1 MSENAALPHVVV
13 IGGGFGGLRVAKG
26 LRHAPVLVTVIDR
39 SNHHLFQPLLYQVAT
54 AGLSP
59 ADIASPI
66 RSVLRKQPNTQV
78 IWGEVIGIDAAA
90 RTVQLAGGT
99 LTYDYLVVATG
110 ARYNY
115 FGHPEWER
123 VAPGL
128 KTVEDATTLR
138 AKILSAF
145 ECAEM
150 ETDAE
155 VRKALLTFVVVGAGP
170 TGVEM
175 AGSIADLAHK
185 ALAKDFRHVD
195 PHATQVILVE
205 AGPRIL
211 AAFPD
216 ALSAKAQ
223 EKLIR
228 MGVEVRTK
236 ATVESV
242 DAAGVVVNG
251 ERLRSNTVMWAAGIV
266 ASPAGTWLGAE
277 TDRAGRVKVN
287 PDLSVPGHANVY
299 VIGDTAAATD
309 AGGKP
314 LPGVAPVALQQ
325 GTYVA
330 RRIDRLVR
338 GVRQAPDERFDYLD
352 KGNLATVGRA
362 YAVLD
367 IRGLHMAGFWA
378 WVTWIFVHI
387 FYLIG
392 FRNRIIV
399 MLQWFWAYITFQRGA
414 RLIVG
419 ERRGELGTG
428 KTGET

>member
-1 MSENAALPHVVV
+1 MPDPGALPHVVI

-26 LRHAPVLVTVIDR
+26 LRHAPVRVTLVDR

-78 IWGEVIGIDAAA
+78 LWGEVTGVDTAR
-90 RTVQLAGGT
+90 RTVALAGGDT
-99 LTYDYLVVATG
+99 LAYDYLVVATG

-115 FGHPEWER
+115 FGHPEWEQA
-123 VAPGL
+123 APGL
-128 KTVEDATTLR
+128 KTIEDATTLR

-145 ECAEM
+145 EAAEM
-150 ETDAE
+150 EPDAE

-185 ALAKDFRHVD
+185 ALAKDFRHID
-195 PHATQVILVE
+195 PHATKVLLVE

-216 ALSAKAQ
+216 ALAAKAQ
-223 EKLIR
+223 AKLER
-228 MGVEVRTK
+228 MGVEVRTQAK
-236 ATVESV
+236 VEAV

-251 ERLRSNTVMWAAGIV
+251 ERLHSPTVMWAAGIV
-266 ASPAGTWLGAE
+266 ASPAGRWLGAE

-287 PDLSVPGHANVY
+287 ADLTVPNAPDVY

-309 AGGKP
+309 EAGKP
-314 LPGVAPVALQQ
+314 LPGVAPVAMQE
-325 GTYVA
+325 GSYVA
-330 RRIDRLVR
+330 ERINHRVR
-338 GVRQAPDERFDYLD
+338 GVQQAPGERFHYLD

-367 IRGLHMAGFWA
+367 IRGLHMAGFVA

-392 FRNRIIV
+392 FRNRIFV
-399 MLQWFWAYITFQRGA
+399 MLQWFWAYVTFQRGA
-414 RLIVG
+414 RLIVTP
-419 ERRGELGTG
+419 RGSLSGHRAPPG
-428 KTGET
+428 

>member
-1 MSENAALPHVVV
+1 MHESAGLPHVVV

-26 LRHAPVLVTVIDR
+26 LRHAPVRVTLIDR

-66 RSVLRKQPNTQV
+66 RSVLRKQANTQV
-78 IWGEVIGIDAAA
+78 LWGEVVGIDAAA
-90 RTVQLAGGT
+90 RQVRLASGTVP
-99 LTYDYLVVATG
+99 YDYLVVASG
-110 ARYNY
+110 AQYNY
-115 FGHPEWER
+115 FGHPEWEHT
-123 VAPGL
+123 APGL

-145 ECAEM
+145 EMAEM
-150 ETDAE
+150 ESDSA

-185 ALAKDFRHVD
+185 ALAQDFRRVD
-195 PHATQVILVE
+195 PHATKVILVE

-211 AAFPD
+211 AAFPEE
-216 ALSAKAQ
+216 LSAKAQ
-223 EKLIR
+223 DKLTR

-236 ATVESV
+236 ATVENV
-242 DAAGVVVNG
+242 DATGVVISG
-251 ERLRSNTVMWAAGIV
+251 ELLRSHTVMWAAGIV
-266 ASPAGTWLGAE
+266 ASPAGRWLGAE
-277 TDRAGRVKVN
+277 TDRVGRVKVN
-287 PDLSVPGHANVY
+287 PDLTVPGHSNIY
-299 VIGDTAAATD
+299 VIGDTAAAFD
-309 AGGKP
+309 ESGKP
-314 LPGVAPVALQQ
+314 LPGVAPVAMQE
-325 GTYVA
+325 GSYVA
-330 RRIDRLVR
+330 ERIDHLVR
-338 GVRQAPDERFDYLD
+338 GVRQAPDERFRYVD

-367 IRGLHMAGFWA
+367 IRGLHMAGFFA

-392 FRNRIIV
+392 FRNRLLV
-399 MLQWFWAYITFQRGA
+399 MIQWFWAYITFQRGA
-414 RLIVG
+414 RLIVAPRAG
-419 ERRGELGTG
+419 LRGEKG
-428 KTGET
+428 